1 MWVYRAKMF
10 TNEMCQL
17 AQRGVSPRDI
27 GCVVCRAVSVQ
38 AALPQSESQGLQWY
52 FHQRNVR
59 HLPSFW
65 ILSCQLCLRSAQQTG
80 GFLCS
85 SLCPYLDSY
94 NVGPNLGCVR
104 MSLLGGS
111 TAKMV
116 KTACKVLLFTAH
128 FSQEGRVI
136 PWKILGSADLYP

>member
-1 MWVYRAKMF
+1 MWDQ
-10 TNEMCQL
+10 TL
-17 AQRGVSPRDI
+17 AV
-27 GCVVCRAVSVQ
+27 
-38 AALPQSESQGLQWY
+38 LE
-52 FHQRNVR
+52 
-59 HLPSFW
+59 
-65 ILSCQLCLRSAQQTG
+65 
-80 GFLCS
+80 
-85 SLCPYLDSY
+85 
-94 NVGPNLGCVR
+94 